1 MSRLR
6 SRGAGAEMST
16 YVRPWRTGSDLATLN
31 TFSVQNCGASNVKTD
46 IYALIYKY
54 FFYEKLI
61 ENSVIQRSV
70 CAV

>member
-54 FFYEKLI
+54 FFL
-61 ENSVIQRSV
+61 
-70 CAV
+70 